1 MLFSMQMQTFSFKTL
16 VMLAQFGVLHEE
28 PPGGTRQRALPEAEA
43 QSPASNALV
52 CTEIVNRTHGH
63 VLLTD
68 T

>member
-1 MLFSMQMQTFSFKTL
+1 
-16 VMLAQFGVLHEE
+16 MLAQFGVLHEE